1 MKSYSYDVDIM
12 IQITGL
18 LESLPCQEQ
27 NNDYKKIVTMVNTY
41 LSKHC
46 QHRIITDYI
55 DTDVECGE
63 TIQYCEKCSLTM
75 N

>member
-1 MKSYSYDVDIM
+1 MKSYDYDVDIM
-12 IQITGL
+12 IRVMGL

-27 NNDYKKIVTMVNTY
+27 NNDYKKIFDMVNTY

-46 QHRIITDYI
+46 THHIITDYI
-55 DTDVECGE
+55 DTDVECGQ
-63 TIQYCEKCSLTM
+63 TIRYCEKCSLTI

>member
-1 MKSYSYDVDIM
+1 MESHTYDVDIM
-12 IQITGL
+12 VQIMGL

-41 LSKHC
+41 LSNHC
-46 QHRIITDYI
+46 QHHIITDYI
-55 DTDVECGE
+55 DTDVERGE

>member
-1 MKSYSYDVDIM
+1 MKTYTYDIDIM
-12 IQITGL
+12 IQISGL

-27 NNDYKKIVTMVNTY
+27 NNDYKKIVDIVNAY

-46 QHRIITDYI
+46 THNIVTDYI
-55 DTDVECGE
+55 DTDVECGKM
-63 TIQYCEKCSLTM
+63 IKYCEKCSLTI